1 MLKIQNSNKT
11 FILVLSTLIGGILAS
26 LFTLIF
32 IPNQYNAT
40 AEFKVHT
47 EEAVD
52 PNIYEAIIKSDKVV
66 QKLKEQENITTPV
79 KTLKRKIKVDFNEE
93 KKTLKVSLSLDNRR
107 HSVLATDGLAKI
119 ATEEIESFVQ
129 GSTVEYVKAPNDTVI
144 EDTSLK
150 VKLVYIIIGLLAG
163 LGIGAAIYAL
173 KEPKKKGQQTKV
185 DTDHTLLGSIPK
197 Y

>member
-1 MLKIQNSNKT
+1 MSKFQNSNKT

-47 EEAVD
+47 EESVD

-107 HSVLATDGLAKI
+107 HSLLATDELAKI
-119 ATEEIESFVQ
+119 STEEIESFVQ
-129 GSTVEYVKAPNDTVI
+129 GSTVEYVRAPNDKVI

-150 VKLVYIIIGLLAG
+150 IKLVYIIIGLLAG
-163 LGIGAAIYAL
+163 LGVGAAIHAV
-173 KEPKKKGQQTKV
+173 KEPKKKEQQTKV